1 MKKILLILTTF
12 ICFGMCAKAQMAIIS
27 YVEVSTKQGNGY

>member
-12 ICFGMCAKAQMAIIS
+12 IVALTLMSVPLMKKINLMGDSK
-27 YVEVSTKQGNGY
+27 V